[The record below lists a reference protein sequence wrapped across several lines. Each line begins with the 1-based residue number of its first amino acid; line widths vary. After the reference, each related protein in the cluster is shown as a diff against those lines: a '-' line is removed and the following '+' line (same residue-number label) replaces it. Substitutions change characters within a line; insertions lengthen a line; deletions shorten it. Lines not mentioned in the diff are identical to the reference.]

1 MAELRAILTKIG
13 CTDVQRQDRAS
24 GPDGLPA
31 RVTARL
37 RMRPIGMDVLE
48 DLVASGDLD
57 PAIVAQMPTYSFGA
71 QLEWRPADGAMKV
84 ATISSNV
91 DCKRYR
97 CLLYPGS
104 ESCD

>member
-1 MAELRAILTKIG
+1 ML
-13 CTDVQRQDRAS
+13 DVGTHSVQKQYRAS
-24 GPDGLPA
+24 GPAGLPA

-48 DLVASGDLD
+48 DLVASRDLD
-57 PAIVAQMPTYSFGA
+57 PAIVAQMPTFSFGA
-71 QLEWRPADGAMKV
+71 ELEWTPADGTNTVVSASPK
-84 ATISSNV
+84 T
-91 DCKRYR
+91 DCKAYR